1 MVTGK
6 KNEKGNGGKRQMN
19 HYVEFIL
26 TIISGICIAFGFG
39 VSVVMIL
46 SMAGVEISGYYTDD
60 EKIIFAMGGILLGL
74 IGIIIYKKVTEED
87 EVKEQNK

>member
-1 MVTGK
+1 
-6 KNEKGNGGKRQMN
+6 MN

-74 IGIIIYKKVTEED
+74 IGIIIYKKVPEED

>member
-1 MVTGK
+1 MVTGN
-6 KNEKGNGGKRQMN
+6 KNEKGNGAKGQMN
-19 HYVEFIL
+19 YYVEIIL

-39 VSVVMIL
+39 VSVVMML

-74 IGIIIYKKVTEED
+74 IGIIIYKKVPED
-87 EVKEQNK
+87 EVEEQNK